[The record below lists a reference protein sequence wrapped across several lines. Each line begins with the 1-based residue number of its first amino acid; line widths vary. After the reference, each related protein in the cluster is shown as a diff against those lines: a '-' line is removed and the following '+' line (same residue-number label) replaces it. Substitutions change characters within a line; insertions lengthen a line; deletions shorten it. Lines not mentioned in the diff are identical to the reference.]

1 MFSFLS
7 GLKSNKEQCEVA
19 GFGVKKVI
27 KVALYRMKNIDLK
40 QTQGKLSEFI
50 IFTTKKLKEFQNH
63 IQKIENALKI
73 LRMRNLTLEGKITIT
88 TLLISKIMYLAPI
101 TVLSNS
107 AITQLNEIHK
117 EFIWNHKRPKIK
129 QKILINN
136 FDKGGLK
143 NVYILSKIICLQ
155 RSLVKRL
162 FEKIFI
168 YENYVSFS
176 Y

>member
-19 GFGVKKVI
+19 GIGVKKVI
-27 KVALYRMKNIDLK
+27 KAAAYRMKNIDLK

-50 IFTTKKLKEFQNH
+50 IFTTKKLK
-63 IQKIENALKI
+63 
-73 LRMRNLTLEGKITIT
+73 TTVT
-88 TLLISKIMYLAPI
+88 TLLISEIMYLAPI

-107 AITQLNEIHK
+107 AIIQLNEIHK

-136 FDKGGLK
+136 FGKGGLK

-162 FEKIFI
+162 FEKIVI
-168 YENYVSFS
+168 YEIMSLFLIEKNFGENFKFHDILQCQNFAQEFC
-176 Y
+176 